1 MAEQGATVKSN
12 GIATNRFEKKSNGNA
27 KNVVEKQGDRKNR
40 RF

>member
-1 MAEQGATVKSN
+1 MAKQDVVVKSN

-27 KNVVEKQGDRKNR
+27 KNVVEKQGSRKNR